1 MSPTEEAFPWSG
13 MVSCMAGD
21 RRLTPGEYITHTWIE
36 PDSTTAEYAFL
47 ELIAEHRGEDI
58 ETLPPLYDEV
68 DHFLETLFTD
78 PPSEQAQ
85 LGLEFSYCGFRVR
98 IDQSGHVTL
107 LRLAE
112 GGE

>member
-1 MSPTEEAFPWSG
+1 MIWS
-13 MVSCMAGD
+13 MAGD
-21 RRLTPGEYITHTWIE
+21 QGPTPGEYITHTWIE

-47 ELIAEHRGEDI
+47 ELIAEHTGEDI

-85 LGLEFSYCGFRVR
+85 LGLEFSYCGFRIR

-107 LRLAE
+107 FQLTDAD
-112 GGE
+112 G